1 MYSCHY
7 LQLDLL
13 KFAIFGCECAPTG
26 ITWFDPAGTLS
37 HHPGACFLTEKYPE
51 LFYPLRIG
59 FWEVVGDTAAQH
71 VLWLAAR
78 KLLVK

>member
-1 MYSCHY
+1 MQY
-7 LQLDLL
+7 LVANAPRQALPDL
-13 KFAIFGCECAPTG
+13 TQQV
-26 ITWFDPAGTLS
+26 LS
-37 HHPGACFLTEKYPE
+37 HHPGACFLTQKYPE

-78 KLLVK
+78 KPLVK